1 MEVWFVVVGVTGGKE
16 PPGFLEPPL
25 GAPDPKQV
33 TRCRDVS
40 WDPLNLC
47 GCTNKRQLAVCAQTN
62 GRPWEL
68 QKQMEQDGESGSSIQ
83 TWGDQGKEKKKK
95 KKCDRQPRF
104 FEMSQKQKRMSLGT
118 KNSMSLKKNTLCILL
133 PGGEGEEWNS
143 TDSSK
148 RDSTTPSS
156 PFYGRRIFTPTL
168 TRSRGPT
175 YWNAWCWGD
184 RC

>member
-1 MEVWFVVVGVTGGKE
+1 MVGRIRPEEREKREATDVLWMEVWFVVVGVTGGKE

-83 TWGDQGKEKKKK
+83 TWGDQGKEKKK
-95 KKCDRQPRF
+95 
-104 FEMSQKQKRMSLGT
+104 
-118 KNSMSLKKNTLCILL
+118 
-133 PGGEGEEWNS
+133 EEEEEEEEEV
-143 TDSSK
+143 
-148 RDSTTPSS
+148 
-156 PFYGRRIFTPTL
+156 
-168 TRSRGPT
+168 
-175 YWNAWCWGD
+175 
-184 RC
+184 